1 MCAKEKQRPHHCI
14 DRGLFKLYLLLY
26 NKQNK
31 CDQIWKNSTI
41 RWYSVAYTIQQKP
54 LACGS
59 LSLSLSLYLC
69 REYLLCPFRKSS
81 LNGWK
86 ACADVKCLYSFD
98 MWFKLNWCLQFQKQL
113 SRDIFRDGIT
123 ILWWARSIDSTKS
136 NIFLQ
141 KIQFELQTKKSPTLP
156 HLSTIFPRLQFV
168 YHFLHT
174 FYTSLWAFILC
185 VFIWYFS
192 FLSISIQTTATSI
205 SRWFFVS
212 D

>member
-1 MCAKEKQRPHHCI
+1 M
-14 DRGLFKLYLLLY
+14 
-26 NKQNK
+26 
-31 CDQIWKNSTI
+31 W
-41 RWYSVAYTIQQKP
+41 
-54 LACGS
+54 

-174 FYTSLWAFILC
+174 FYTSMGIHFVCFHLVL
-185 VFIWYFS
+185 
-192 FLSISIQTTATSI
+192 FLSFNFNSNN
-205 SRWFFVS
+205 RHFNF
-212 D
+212 